1 MPVFQDSIVEKD
13 PTASPEFSSASKVV
27 DARNPSVPTAKVA
40 VDSVRSMWKNQITY
54 IIAIA

>member
-1 MPVFQDSIVEKD
+1 VTRPI
-13 PTASPEFSSASKVV
+13 TKVV
-27 DARNPSVPTAKVA
+27 DAPDPSIPTAKIA